1 MTKKTYGSI
10 MLIILVASLFLQNRM
25 KFEVTDIYS
34 LLYVMVMV
42 PGLVFMFK
50 YFPKVKKQFH
60 KKILI
65 YLGFCIVLATVIAFF
80 V

>member
-1 MTKKTYGSI
+1 MTKKTYGSV
-10 MLIILVASLFLQNRM
+10 MLVILVVSLFLQYRM

-50 YFPKVKKQFH
+50 YFPNEKNQFH
-60 KKILI
+60 KKIFI
-65 YLGFCIVLATVIAFF
+65 YLGFCIVLAILITFF